1 MTRVTI
7 PADHWHANNDG
18 TAWLIAQR
26 CRDDRAPQEAHW
38 GVGHPC
44 VYGCRALD
52 RPCGTCDGRGIA
64 AVTSRGEDGYDVC
77 PDCIDGRHTFTVEVA
92 CDFCNGNT
100 PPPNVVAPPCWK
112 CAGRKSGA
120 HRVSIAPGMVLPV
133 QADPSPGS
141 AKIGFDGVSFWH
153 YNTTTEPW
161 THERVTLPP
170 AARPGMWAVK
180 LAVQS

>member
-64 AVTSRGEDGYDVC
+64 AVTSRGEDGYDAC
-77 PDCIDGRHTFTVEVA
+77 PDCIDGRHTFEVEI
-92 CDFCNGNT
+92 DRSSTLINF
-100 PPPNVVAPPCWK
+100 PP
-112 CAGRKSGA
+112 GTTMTQTL
-120 HRVSIAPGMVLPV
+120 RVSIVPGMVLPIV
-133 QADPSPGS
+133 ELVTGGECPDSPHVCLP
-141 AKIGFDGVSFWH
+141 FDQWCFYDGDVS
-153 YNTTTEPW
+153 E
-161 THERVTLPP
+161 EDIALPP
-170 AARPGMWAVK
+170 AAKPGMWAVK